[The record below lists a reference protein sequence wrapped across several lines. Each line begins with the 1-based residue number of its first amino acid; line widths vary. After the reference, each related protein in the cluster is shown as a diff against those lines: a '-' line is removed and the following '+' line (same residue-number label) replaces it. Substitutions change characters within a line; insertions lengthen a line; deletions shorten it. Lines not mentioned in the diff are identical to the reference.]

1 MSELLATCRPA
12 GPPSPSRRHLRGARG
27 TVARHRGG
35 DNDDDDDDDDD
46 DDSPVA
52 RHRGKDN
59 NDDDDDD
66 DSPVARHRGGEPLL
80 QLGPKE

>member
-35 DNDDDDDDDDD
+35 DNDDDDYGDDD
-46 DDSPVA
+46 
-52 RHRGKDN
+52 
-59 NDDDDDD
+59 DDDDDD
-66 DSPVARHRGGEPLL
+66 DSPVARHRGGEQLL
-80 QLGPKE
+80 QLDPKE